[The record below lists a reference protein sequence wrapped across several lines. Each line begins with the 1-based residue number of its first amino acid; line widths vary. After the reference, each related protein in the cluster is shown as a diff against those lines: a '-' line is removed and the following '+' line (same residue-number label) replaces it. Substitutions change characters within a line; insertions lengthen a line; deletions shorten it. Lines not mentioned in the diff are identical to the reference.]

1 MKNTTWQLVESGQ
14 IVSFRYKSEN
24 GRSVNRTVLCLDPEF
39 RYRKKSTNRV
49 VQFFIGLELNASD
62 KPSLPVA
69 RAKQLFEILGT
80 PDDTPTQT
88 TTQEMEKI
96 YTKLKF
102 FLVKNPIFRTYLLR
116 KCRKYRV
123 FLEDSY
129 GTIPVTSI
137 KRMKKVDKQLR
148 KTAKEMTRS
157 FTDRVLERLD
167 ED

>member
-1 MKNTTWQLVESGQ
+1 MRELFNLLGDADATPQQT
-14 IVSFRYKSEN
+14 SE
-24 GRSVNRTVLCLDPEF
+24 
-39 RYRKKSTNRV
+39 
-49 VQFFIGLELNASD
+49 
-62 KPSLPVA
+62 
-69 RAKQLFEILGT
+69 
-80 PDDTPTQT
+80 
-88 TTQEMEKI
+88 QEMQKI

>member
-88 TTQEMEKI
+88 I
-96 YTKLKF
+96 YTRNGKDI
-102 FLVKNPIFRTYLLR
+102 PIN
-116 KCRKYRV
+116 KGV
-123 FLEDSY
+123 F
-129 GTIPVTSI
+129 
-137 KRMKKVDKQLR
+137 
-148 KTAKEMTRS
+148 KTKS
-157 FTDRVLERLD
+157 NI
-167 ED
+167 

>member
-62 KPSLPVA
+62 KQSLPVA

-96 YTKLKF
+96 YQSIKGYLKR
-102 FLVKNPIFRTYLLR
+102 NPIFKTYLLR
-116 KCRKYRV
+116 KCRKNRV
-123 FLEDSY
+123 F
-129 GTIPVTSI
+129 
-137 KRMKKVDKQLR
+137 
-148 KTAKEMTRS
+148 
-157 FTDRVLERLD
+157 
-167 ED
+167 